1 MTDLILEHR
10 GIVVDSPGNN
20 LLAEF
25 TSAVIAVQCAVKT

>member
-1 MTDLILEHR
+1 MTNLILAHR

-25 TSAVIAVQCAVKT
+25 TSAVIAVQSAVET